1 MYYLT
6 IFHLQTLLVTSTLK
20 ISSDPYPLTTEQ
32 NSNGVYEGNGSATLP
47 QNNAVENGVVA
58 PVEDRDEV
66 MADAQE
72 AEVVE
77 DTTMDMETVEDAV
90 VKSPE
95 ANPSPRVDL

>member
-1 MYYLT
+1 MT
-6 IFHLQTLLVTSTLK
+6 IFVLQNLLVTSTLK
-20 ISSDPYPLTTEQ
+20 ISSDPYPLTAEQ
-32 NSNGVYEGNGSATLP
+32 NSNGAYEGNGNAAPPP
-47 QNNAVENGVVA
+47 QNKAVENGVLA

-77 DTTMDMETVEDAV
+77 DTTMDMETVEDAT

-95 ANPSPRVDL
+95 ANPLPNVDS